1 MIRDNNSLF
10 WQDTMVTY
18 LLGSNPPDDTNR
30 CNGHI

>member
-18 LLGSNPPDDTNR
+18 LLGSNPPDDTND
-30 CNGHI
+30 N